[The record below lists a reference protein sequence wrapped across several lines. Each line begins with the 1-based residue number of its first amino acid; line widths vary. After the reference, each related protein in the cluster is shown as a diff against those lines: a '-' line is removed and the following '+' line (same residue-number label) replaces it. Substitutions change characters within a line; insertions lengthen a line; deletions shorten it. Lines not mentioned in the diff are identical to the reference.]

1 VGVSTVIPHIKQ
13 LFSYIVPYRWHFLWA
28 SFCLAATNFFMV
40 QIPEEIGHA
49 IDGIATGQSLPSIIN
64 IAWMGALVIMV
75 RSMSRIFFFNPA
87 RDVEYCIR
95 RDLFAHLLALPSHF
109 YATFN
114 RGDIVSRASNDIMW
128 VRIMVGFGGLQIVN
142 LVFALSLTGWKMFA
156 ISTPL
161 SIASLIPI
169 GIGFVIV
176 NIAISQLHPMMKK
189 NQEELAKISD
199 HVLESFQSVSTIQGF
214 QAEEAFE
221 KRFSDQ
227 NQQWFSTGLRL
238 AFWQSIFTPILALS
252 SGGAIFALIYVGAPL
267 VQEGSVTIGQLA
279 AFIALIA
286 SLLPFMRSIGWM
298 LSVWHRGYAAWER
311 ILEILN
317 TPLER
322 PEGDTPVDIP
332 NLKKNK
338 ISFKNLS
345 FSYPEEPEKMIL
357 QNISAE
363 IEPGS
368 MIGIFGR
375 TGSGKTTLLRLLSR
389 IYNPAEGMVFVGSED
404 IRTFDIEK
412 WHTKLAVVPQRPF
425 LFSESIHSNISLQDT
440 GVEEQVQE
448 AIRLASL
455 DQDITSFEAGL
466 DTIVGERGIMLS
478 GGQRQRVALARGLFK
493 EASLILLDDVLS
505 AVDHENESK
514 LVATLYQLSQTGVT
528 CFIVS
533 NRVSAFRYA
542 HNILV
547 LEDGH
552 LVKQGK
558 HEELIHQEGLYQD
571 TYNAQKEG

>member
-1 VGVSTVIPHIKQ
+1 
-13 LFSYIVPYRWHFLWA
+13 
-28 SFCLAATNFFMV
+28 
-40 QIPEEIGHA
+40 
-49 IDGIATGQSLPSIIN
+49 
-64 IAWMGALVIMV
+64 
-75 RSMSRIFFFNPA
+75 
-87 RDVEYCIR
+87 
-95 RDLFAHLLALPSHF
+95 
-109 YATFN
+109 
-114 RGDIVSRASNDIMW
+114 
-128 VRIMVGFGGLQIVN
+128 
-142 LVFALSLTGWKMFA
+142 
-156 ISTPL
+156 
-161 SIASLIPI
+161 
-169 GIGFVIV
+169 
-176 NIAISQLHPMMKK
+176 
-189 NQEELAKISD
+189 
-199 HVLESFQSVSTIQGF
+199 
-214 QAEEAFE
+214 
-221 KRFSDQ
+221 
-227 NQQWFSTGLRL
+227 
-238 AFWQSIFTPILALS
+238 
-252 SGGAIFALIYVGAPL
+252 
-267 VQEGSVTIGQLA
+267 
-279 AFIALIA
+279 
-286 SLLPFMRSIGWM
+286 MRSIGWM